1 MLQKGIGAVAKISK
15 SSSSDMEIEIA
26 ELLYG
31 LMTSKNHESS
41 SQKLETTINHNT
53 STDAAGG
60 FDFLKIFSLF
70 FACVFVCLCVCL
82 D

>member
-1 MLQKGIGAVAKISK
+1 MYVLLQKAIGDIAKTSK

-41 SQKLETTINHNT
+41 SQKLDATINHNA
-53 STDAAGG
+53 SIDVGG
-60 FDFLKIFSLF
+60 FEFLEIFYLLF
-70 FACVFVCLCVCL
+70 ICACVF